1 MALKDKKSKRI
12 RQRPPTPEE
21 LFPYEDWQQDVALGD
36 TKLGYKDWV
45 EHNMEAVEMEAVPK
59 WLRE

>member
-1 MALKDKKSKRI
+1 
-12 RQRPPTPEE
+12 